1 MDYTVLTNLLVTGQ
15 LKAGEVE
22 AVHKS
27 ALVSNGMTEKAH
39 GSLVLDLNGYT
50 SATIVIGGAEQET
63 HFIVN
68 STSDAITVK
77 NVTADSGNALAAGK
91 VALMICSQTK
101 NVTKFYVL
109 N

>member
-27 ALVSNGMTEKAH
+27 ALAASGVTEKVH
-39 GSLVLDLNGYT
+39 GSLVIDLGGFT
-50 SATIVIGGAEQET
+50 DETITIGGAEQET

-68 STSDAITVK
+68 STAGAITVK
-77 NVTADSGNALAAGK
+77 NVTTDSGNALAAGK

>member
-27 ALVSNGMTEKAH
+27 ALVASGMNEKAH
-39 GSLVLDLNGYT
+39 GSLVIDLNGFT
-50 SATIVIGGAEQET
+50 DDKIVIGGADQET

-68 STSDAITVK
+68 STTDAITVK
-77 NVTADSGNALAAGK
+77 NVSTDSGNALAAGK
-91 VALMICSQTK
+91 VALMICSPTK
-101 NVTKFYVL
+101 NATKFYVL